1 MAVKSVSFEGI
12 VKKLKTEGSAQ
23 GFRAL
28 RDFLL
33 TNFSALEAKFSPLG
47 LMNLAMAADKHAI
60 FADMSAEK
68 SKEHEQIRWKMFQDF
83 MNGKVEKFAMP
94 GEEEENDELSIQ
106 EGEQGS
112 EDGSHADSSGHGEG
126 GGYDGQAN

>member
-1 MAVKSVSFEGI
+1 VVKKEISFEVI
-12 VKKLKTEGSAQ
+12 AKKLKSEGSAQ

-28 RDFLL
+28 RDYLL
-33 TNFSALEAKFSPLG
+33 ANYAAFKHEFSPLG
-47 LMNLAMAADKHAI
+47 LINLAITADKHAI

-68 SKEHEQIRWKMFQDF
+68 SKEHEQIRWRSFQDYL
-83 MNGKVEKFAMP
+83 NGKVAAFEMP
-94 GEEEENDELSIQ
+94 TEDEDDEFSIQ

-126 GGYDGQAN
+126 GGPGV